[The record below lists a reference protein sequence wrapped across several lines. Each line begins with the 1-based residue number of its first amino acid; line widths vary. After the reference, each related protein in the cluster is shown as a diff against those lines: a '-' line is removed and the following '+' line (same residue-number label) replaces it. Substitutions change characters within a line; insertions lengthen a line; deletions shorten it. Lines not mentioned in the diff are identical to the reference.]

1 MEINIIDYY
10 NKTPIYFKTIEKLND
25 EFSDLQIENKKLEL
39 ELYEYK
45 TPKINYSNFIEWEN
59 LKKNSFIELKNNLFV
74 LIINNREYLS
84 IYNHF
89 KCSLNI
95 KNIITK
101 CLKKLLKEKD
111 NNLILKWIYKL
122 SSKIIKN
129 IDIFLQS
136 MTLYPCTIISNEK
149 YLSNIIFENIKL
161 QIIENTKEIPL
172 FKCNKCNSYTNNIN
186 DSNICDKCFLV
197 L

>member
-10 NKTPIYFKTIEKLND
+10 NETPTYFNTIENLNK
-25 EFSDLQIENKKLEL
+25 EFNDLQIENNKLKLEL
-39 ELYEYK
+39 NEYK
-45 TPKINYSNFIEWEN
+45 TPKIIYSNFLEWEN
-59 LKKNSFIELKNNLFV
+59 LKKKYINEFKKDLFN
-74 LIINNREYLS
+74 IIIHKEEYMS
-84 IYNHF
+84 IYNHH

-95 KNIITK
+95 KTIVIK
-101 CLKKLLKEKD
+101 CLKNLLKESD

-122 SSKIIKN
+122 SATIIKN

-136 MTLYPCTIISNEK
+136 MTLYPCKVISNEE

-172 FKCNKCNSYTNNIN
+172 FKCCKCNLYTNLIN
-186 DSNICDKCFLV
+186 DSNICDKCFLII
-197 L
+197 